1 MTTTIQA
8 KIVQDSCNTN
18 GDRLLT
24 FSLTYG
30 RLIHSEML
38 RHRAASHSVKSSRA
52 IPLKKYRKEVED
64 NPYMPVKFG
73 TNQKGMQAGEE
84 TDASASHGKTVWKI
98 SAKIAC
104 LMHSMMEKANIHKEV
119 ANRILEPYVWV
130 EETLTVEHDALID
143 MGKLRIHEDAQE
155 DIRVV
160 IEQMIQEAEQNVPL
174 ELQENE
180 WHLPYVVR
188 KRSENLN
195 NKLSYYDND
204 GKSLSLDE
212 AIVCSAARCARSS
225 YANHDNSLTTHEND
239 SKLADRLIGSDPMHL
254 SPFEHQAR
262 PFNNEEER
270 GKFCSNFRHFFQQ
283 RKAIEFEA
291 WKYETQSI
299 HEEERNNVSS
309 DN

>member
-1 MTTTIQA
+1 MIKATIA
-8 KIVQDSCNTN
+8 QDSTNSN
-18 GDRLLT
+18 GDRLIT

-52 IPLKKYRKEVED
+52 IPLKTYRKEVEE
-64 NPYMPVKFG
+64 NPYVPVKFG

-130 EETLTVEHDALID
+130 EETLTVEHDALIE
-143 MGKLRIHEDAQE
+143 MSKLRIHEDAQE

-160 IEQMIQEAEQNVPL
+160 IEMMLEAVEQNTPL
-174 ELQENE
+174 LLGDNE

-188 KRSENLN
+188 KKSENGQD
-195 NKLSYYDND
+195 KLIYLDND
-204 GKSLSLDE
+204 GKILTLDE

-225 YANHDNSLTTHEND
+225 YANHDNSMTTYEND
-239 SKLADRLIGSDPMHL
+239 SKLADRLIGSNPMHL

-262 PFNNEEER
+262 PFNDEKEKER
-270 GKFCSNFRHFFQQ
+270 FSSNFRHFFQQ
-283 RKAIEFEA
+283 RKAIEFEV

-299 HEEERNNVSS
+299 HEEKRDDVS
-309 DN
+309 

>member
-1 MTTTIQA
+1 
-8 KIVQDSCNTN
+8 
-18 GDRLLT
+18 
-24 FSLTYG
+24 
-30 RLIHSEML
+30 
-38 RHRAASHSVKSSRA
+38 
-52 IPLKKYRKEVED
+52 
-64 NPYMPVKFG
+64 
-73 TNQKGMQAGEE
+73 
-84 TDASASHGKTVWKI
+84 
-98 SAKIAC
+98 
-104 LMHSMMEKANIHKEV
+104 MMEKANIHKEV

-160 IEQMIQEAEQNVPL
+160 IEEMIQESEKNTPL
-174 ELQENE
+174 LLADNE

-188 KRSENLN
+188 KRSENED
-195 NKLSYYDND
+195 KLIYLDND
-204 GKSLSLDE
+204 GKVLTLDN

-262 PFNNEEER
+262 PFNNEEEK

-291 WKYETQSI
+291 WKYETNENSQ
-299 HEEERNNVSS
+299 EENISTTG
-309 DN
+309 

>member
-1 MTTTIQA
+1 MIKATIA
-8 KIVQDSCNTN
+8 QDSTNSN

-52 IPLKKYRKEVED
+52 IPLKKYRKEVEE

-130 EETLTVEHDALID
+130 EETLTVEHDALVE

-160 IEQMIQEAEQNVPL
+160 IEMMLEAAEQNTPL
-174 ELQENE
+174 SLKNDE

-188 KRSENLN
+188 KRNDDDD
-195 NKLSYYDND
+195 KLSYFDND
-204 GKSLSLDE
+204 GKILTLDE

-225 YANHDNSLTTHEND
+225 YANHDNSMTTHEND

-262 PFNNEEER
+262 PFNDEKEK

-291 WKYETQSI
+291 WKYNDNKK
-299 HEEERNNVSS
+299 EENISSVS
-309 DN
+309 

>member
-1 MTTTIQA
+1 MIKATIA
-8 KIVQDSCNTN
+8 QDSTNSN

-52 IPLKKYRKEVED
+52 IPLKKYRKEVEE

-104 LMHSMMEKANIHKEV
+104 LMHNMMEKANIHKEV

-130 EETLTVEHDALID
+130 EETLTVEHDALVE

-160 IEQMIQEAEQNVPL
+160 IEMMLEAAEQNTPL
-174 ELQENE
+174 LLKNDE

-188 KRSENLN
+188 KRNDDDD
-195 NKLSYYDND
+195 KLSYFDND
-204 GKSLSLDE
+204 GKILTLDE

-225 YANHDNSLTTHEND
+225 YANHDNSMTTYEND

-262 PFNNEEER
+262 PFNDEKEKER
-270 GKFCSNFRHFFQQ
+270 FSSNFRHFFQQ

-291 WKYETQSI
+291 WKYEKKSI
-299 HEEERNNVSS
+299 HEEG
-309 DN
+309 

>member
-1 MTTTIQA
+1 MIKATIA
-8 KIVQDSCNTN
+8 QDSTNSN

-52 IPLKKYRKEVED
+52 IPLKKYRKEVEE
-64 NPYMPVKFG
+64 NPYIPVKFG

-98 SAKIAC
+98 SAKIAW

-130 EETLTVEHDALID
+130 EETLTVEHDALVE

-160 IEQMIQEAEQNVPL
+160 IEMMLEAAEQNTPL
-174 ELQENE
+174 LLKNDE

-188 KRSENLN
+188 KRNDDDD
-195 NKLSYYDND
+195 KLSYFDND
-204 GKSLSLDE
+204 GKILTLDE

-225 YANHDNSLTTHEND
+225 YANHDNSMTTHEND

-262 PFNNEEER
+262 PFNDEKEKER
-270 GKFCSNFRHFFQQ
+270 FSSNFRHFFQQ

-291 WKYETQSI
+291 WKYETNENSK
-299 HEEERNNVSS
+299 EENISTVS
-309 DN
+309 

>member
-1 MTTTIQA
+1 MIKATIA
-8 KIVQDSCNTN
+8 QDSTNSN

-52 IPLKKYRKEVED
+52 IPLKKYRKEVEE

-104 LMHSMMEKANIHKEV
+104 LMHSMMEKANIHKEG

-130 EETLTVEHDALID
+130 EETLTVEHDALVE

-160 IEQMIQEAEQNVPL
+160 IEMMLEAAEQNTPL
-174 ELQENE
+174 LLKNDE

-188 KRSENLN
+188 KRNDDDD
-195 NKLSYYDND
+195 KLSYFDND
-204 GKSLSLDE
+204 GKILTLDE

-225 YANHDNSLTTHEND
+225 YANHDNSMTTHEND

-262 PFNNEEER
+262 PFNDEKEKER
-270 GKFCSNFRHFFQQ
+270 FSSNFRHFFQQ

-291 WKYETQSI
+291 WKYETNENSK
-299 HEEERNNVSS
+299 EENISTVS
-309 DN
+309 

>member
-1 MTTTIQA
+1 MIKATIA
-8 KIVQDSCNTN
+8 QDSTNLN
-18 GDRLLT
+18 GDRLIT

-30 RLIHSEML
+30 RIIHSEML

-52 IPLKKYRKEVED
+52 IPLKTYRKEVEE
-64 NPYMPVKFG
+64 NPYVPVKFG
-73 TNQKGMQAGEE
+73 INQKGMQAGEE

-119 ANRILEPYVWV
+119 TNRILEPYVWV
-130 EETLTVEHDALID
+130 EETLTVEYDALIE
-143 MGKLRIHEDAQE
+143 MSKLRIHEDAQE

-160 IEQMIQEAEQNVPL
+160 IEMMLNETEKSTPL
-174 ELQENE
+174 LLEDNE

-188 KRSENLN
+188 KRNENDN
-195 NKLSYYDND
+195 NKLTYHDND
-204 GKSLSLDE
+204 GKRLTLDE
-212 AIVCSAARCARSS
+212 AIICSAARCARSS
-225 YANHDNSLTTHEND
+225 YANHDNSMATYEND

-262 PFNNEEER
+262 PFSNEKEK

-283 RKAIEFEA
+283 RKSIEFEV
-291 WKYETQSI
+291 WKYETNENGKEKNLSAA
-299 HEEERNNVSS
+299 S
-309 DN
+309 

>member
-1 MTTTIQA
+1 MIKATIA
-8 KIVQDSCNTN
+8 QDSTNSN

-52 IPLKKYRKEVED
+52 IPLKKYRKEVEE

-84 TDASASHGKTVWKI
+84 TDATASHGKTVWKI

-130 EETLTVEHDALID
+130 EETLTVEHDALVE

-160 IEQMIQEAEQNVPL
+160 IEMMLEAAEQNTPL
-174 ELQENE
+174 LLKNNE

-188 KRSENLN
+188 KRSENDD
-195 NKLSYYDND
+195 KLSYFDND
-204 GKSLSLDE
+204 GKLLTLDE
-212 AIVCSAARCARSS
+212 AIICSAARCARSS
-225 YANHDNSLTTHEND
+225 YANHDNSMTTYEND

-262 PFNNEEER
+262 PFNNDEER

-291 WKYETQSI
+291 WKYNDNNK
-299 HEEERNNVSS
+299 EENVSS
-309 DN
+309 IS

>member
-1 MTTTIQA
+1 MIKATIA
-8 KIVQDSCNTN
+8 QDSTNSN

-52 IPLKKYRKEVED
+52 IPLKKYRKEVEE

-73 TNQKGMQAGEE
+73 TNQRGMQAGEE

-104 LMHSMMEKANIHKEV
+104 LMHNMMEKANIHKEV

-130 EETLTVEHDALID
+130 EETLTVEHDALVE

-160 IEQMIQEAEQNVPL
+160 IEMMLEAAEQNTPL
-174 ELQENE
+174 LLKNDE

-188 KRSENLN
+188 KRNDDDD
-195 NKLSYYDND
+195 KLSYFDND
-204 GKSLSLDE
+204 GKILTLDE

-225 YANHDNSLTTHEND
+225 YANHDNSMTTYEND

-262 PFNNEEER
+262 PFNDEKEKE
-270 GKFCSNFRHFFQQ
+270 KFSSNFRHFFQQ

-291 WKYETQSI
+291 WKYETNENNK
-299 HEEERNNVSS
+299 EENISSVS
-309 DN
+309 

>member
-1 MTTTIQA
+1 MIKATIA
-8 KIVQDSCNTN
+8 QDSTNSN

-52 IPLKKYRKEVED
+52 IPLKKYRKEVEE

-130 EETLTVEHDALID
+130 EETLTVEHDALVE

-160 IEQMIQEAEQNVPL
+160 IEMMLEAAEQNTPL
-174 ELQENE
+174 LLKNDE

-188 KRSENLN
+188 KRNDDDDN
-195 NKLSYYDND
+195 LSYFDND
-204 GKSLSLDE
+204 GKILTLDE

-225 YANHDNSLTTHEND
+225 YANHDNSMTTHEND

-262 PFNNEEER
+262 PFNDEKEKER
-270 GKFCSNFRHFFQQ
+270 FSSNFRHFFQQ

-291 WKYETQSI
+291 WKYETNENSK
-299 HEEERNNVSS
+299 EENISTVS
-309 DN
+309 

>member
-1 MTTTIQA
+1 MIKATIA
-8 KIVQDSCNTN
+8 QDSTNSN

-52 IPLKKYRKEVED
+52 IPLKKYRKEVEE
-64 NPYMPVKFG
+64 NPYIPVKFG

-130 EETLTVEHDALID
+130 EETLTVEHDALVE

-160 IEQMIQEAEQNVPL
+160 IEMMLEAAEQNTPL
-174 ELQENE
+174 LLKNDE

-188 KRSENLN
+188 KRNDDDD
-195 NKLSYYDND
+195 KLSYFDND
-204 GKSLSLDE
+204 GKILTLDE

-225 YANHDNSLTTHEND
+225 YANHDNSMTTHEND

-262 PFNNEEER
+262 PFNDEKEKER
-270 GKFCSNFRHFFQQ
+270 FSSNFRHFFQQ

-291 WKYETQSI
+291 WKYETNENSK
-299 HEEERNNVSS
+299 EENISTVS
-309 DN
+309 

>member
-1 MTTTIQA
+1 MIKATIA
-8 KIVQDSCNTN
+8 QDSTNSN

-24 FSLTYG
+24 FSLIYG

-84 TDASASHGKTVWKI
+84 TDASISHGKTIWKI

-130 EETLTVEHDALID
+130 EETLTVEHDALVE

-160 IEQMIQEAEQNVPL
+160 IEMMLEAAEQNTPL
-174 ELQENE
+174 LLKNNE

-188 KRSENLN
+188 KRSENDD
-195 NKLSYYDND
+195 KLSYFDND
-204 GKSLSLDE
+204 GKLLTLDE
-212 AIVCSAARCARSS
+212 AIICSAARCARSS
-225 YANHDNSLTTHEND
+225 YANHDNSMTTYEND

-262 PFNNEEER
+262 SFNDEKEKER
-270 GKFCSNFRHFFQQ
+270 FSSNFRHFFQQ
-283 RKAIEFEA
+283 RKAIEFEV
-291 WKYETQSI
+291 WRYHDNSK
-299 HEEERNNVSS
+299 EENVSS
-309 DN
+309 VS

>member
-1 MTTTIQA
+1 MIKATIA
-8 KIVQDSCNTN
+8 QDSTNSN

-52 IPLKKYRKEVED
+52 IPLKKYRKEVEE

-73 TNQKGMQAGEE
+73 TNQRGMQAGEE

-104 LMHSMMEKANIHKEV
+104 LMHNMMEKANIHKEV

-130 EETLTVEHDALID
+130 EETLTVEHDALVE

-160 IEQMIQEAEQNVPL
+160 IEMMLEAAEQNTPL
-174 ELQENE
+174 LLKNDE

-188 KRSENLN
+188 KRNDDDD
-195 NKLSYYDND
+195 KLSYFDND
-204 GKSLSLDE
+204 GKILTLDE

-225 YANHDNSLTTHEND
+225 YANHDNSMTTHEND

-262 PFNNEEER
+262 PFNDEKEKER
-270 GKFCSNFRHFFQQ
+270 FSSNFRHFFQQ

-291 WKYETQSI
+291 WKYETNENSK
-299 HEEERNNVSS
+299 EENISSVS
-309 DN
+309 

>member
-1 MTTTIQA
+1 MIKATIA
-8 KIVQDSCNTN
+8 QDSTNSN

-52 IPLKKYRKEVED
+52 IPLKKYRKEVEE
-64 NPYMPVKFG
+64 NPYTPVKFG

-84 TDASASHGKTVWKI
+84 TDASISHGKTVWKI

-130 EETLTVEHDALID
+130 EETLTVEHDALVE

-160 IEQMIQEAEQNVPL
+160 IEMMLEAAEQNTPL
-174 ELQENE
+174 SLKNDE

-188 KRSENLN
+188 KRNDDDD
-195 NKLSYYDND
+195 KLSYFDND
-204 GKSLSLDE
+204 GKILTLDE
-212 AIVCSAARCARSS
+212 AIICSAARCARSS
-225 YANHDNSLTTHEND
+225 YANHDNSMTTYEND

-262 PFNNEEER
+262 PFNDEKEKER
-270 GKFCSNFRHFFQQ
+270 FSSNFRHFFQQ

-291 WKYETQSI
+291 WKYNENSK
-299 HEEERNNVSS
+299 EENISTVS
-309 DN
+309 

>member
-1 MTTTIQA
+1 MIKATIA
-8 KIVQDSCNTN
+8 QDSTNSN

-30 RLIHSEML
+30 RFIHSEML

-84 TDASASHGKTVWKI
+84 TDATASHGKTVWKI

-130 EETLTVEHDALID
+130 EETLTVEHDALVE

-160 IEQMIQEAEQNVPL
+160 IEMMLEAAEQNTPL
-174 ELQENE
+174 LLKENE

-188 KRSENLN
+188 KRSENDD
-195 NKLSYYDND
+195 KLSYFDND
-204 GKSLSLDE
+204 GKLLTLDE
-212 AIVCSAARCARSS
+212 AIICSAARCARSS
-225 YANHDNSLTTHEND
+225 YANHDNSMTTYEND

-262 PFNNEEER
+262 SFNDEKEKER
-270 GKFCSNFRHFFQQ
+270 FSSNFRHFFQQ
-283 RKAIEFEA
+283 RKAIEFEV
-291 WKYETQSI
+291 WRYHDNKTQSV
-299 HEEERNNVSS
+299 HEEG
-309 DN
+309 

>member
-1 MTTTIQA
+1 MIKATIA
-8 KIVQDSCNTN
+8 QDSTNSN

-52 IPLKKYRKEVED
+52 IPLKKYRKEVEE

-130 EETLTVEHDALID
+130 EETLTVEHDSLVE

-160 IEQMIQEAEQNVPL
+160 IKMMLEAAEQNTPL
-174 ELQENE
+174 SLKNDE

-188 KRSENLN
+188 KRNDDDDKLN
-195 NKLSYYDND
+195 YFDIYY
-204 GKSLSLDE
+204 
-212 AIVCSAARCARSS
+212 
-225 YANHDNSLTTHEND
+225 
-239 SKLADRLIGSDPMHL
+239 
-254 SPFEHQAR
+254 
-262 PFNNEEER
+262 
-270 GKFCSNFRHFFQQ
+270 
-283 RKAIEFEA
+283 
-291 WKYETQSI
+291 
-299 HEEERNNVSS
+299 RNYSRN
-309 DN
+309 

>member
-1 MTTTIQA
+1 MIKATIA
-8 KIVQDSCNTN
+8 QDSTNSN

-52 IPLKKYRKEVED
+52 IPLKKYRKEVEE

-130 EETLTVEHDALID
+130 EETLTVEHDALVE

-160 IEQMIQEAEQNVPL
+160 IEMMLEAAEQNTPL
-174 ELQENE
+174 LLKNDE

-188 KRSENLN
+188 KRNDDDD
-195 NKLSYYDND
+195 KLSYFDND
-204 GKSLSLDE
+204 GKILTLDE

-225 YANHDNSLTTHEND
+225 YANHDNSMTTHEND

-262 PFNNEEER
+262 PFNDEKEKER
-270 GKFCSNFRHFFQQ
+270 FSSNFRHFFQQ

-291 WKYETQSI
+291 WKYETNENSK
-299 HEEERNNVSS
+299 EENISTVS
-309 DN
+309 